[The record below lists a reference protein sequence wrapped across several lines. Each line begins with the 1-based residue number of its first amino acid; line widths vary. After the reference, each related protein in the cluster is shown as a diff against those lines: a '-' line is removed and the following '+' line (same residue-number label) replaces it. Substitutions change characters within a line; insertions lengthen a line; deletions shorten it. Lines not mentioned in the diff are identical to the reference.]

1 MSSWWIDLF
10 IIIYYSFLS
19 LVVFFGLKSILSG
32 MSMATPA
39 FFWLLFAWSIIFHPF
54 TFILFVSL
62 ELRWVSWKQHMIGY
76 YPATLCLLICEFNP
90 FTFRVIIDRGGLSTA
105 ILSFVFWLLHSFF
118 FLLFLSAILV
128 LLFSVISS
136 QFSRF
141 FMFHASVLC
150 LCFAVTLPIILLYTK
165 LFFNTSALVSF
176 LNGRLDHAT
185 CGFRPFP
192 D

>member
-150 LCFAVTLPIILLYTK
+150 LCFAVTLM
-165 LFFNTSALVSF
+165 FV
-176 LNGRLDHAT
+176 
-185 CGFRPFP
+185 
-192 D
+192 